1 MGCKISP
8 LRKKCDQPCARQ
20 LALGNSHTR
29 KSATH
34 FALAQA
40 RQRQGKQTKVLAQG
54 KSQARAQA
62 IDGVCNPAWGKAR
75 PALRKAGRTRQ
86 LPPRKN
92 KCDPLCT
99 GSGEAKTRK
108 PYINPRARQVALD
121 NSTQGKTS
129 ATCFAL
135 NRVRQKQ
142 GNHIEILAQDRSH
155 LGSGLGQA
163 RPGPKPDPGASRA

>member
-1 MGCKISP
+1 MGCEISP
-8 LRKKCDQPCARQ
+8 LRKKCDPPCARQ
-20 LALGNSHTR
+20 VALGNSHTR
-29 KSATH
+29 KSATR

-54 KSQARAQA
+54 RSQAQAQA
-62 IDGVCNPAWGKAR
+62 IDGVCNPAWGKTR

-108 PYINPRARQVALD
+108 PYINPCARQVAL
-121 NSTQGKTS
+121 
-129 ATCFAL
+129 
-135 NRVRQKQ
+135 
-142 GNHIEILAQDRSH
+142 
-155 LGSGLGQA
+155 GLGPGPSRAWAQA
-163 RPGPKPDPGASRA
+163 GPGPKPSPGPSRVRAGIRYLIQLNHGLRRLAPYYVLAS